1 MITGPSGAG
10 KGTLIR
16 ALLGRVAD
24 LEVAVSATTRH
35 RRRGEEDGREYWF
48 LSDAEFVRR
57 VHEGDFLEHV
67 TYVSGKRYGTLR
79 SEVHRIAGEGKIPV
93 LELETEGALN
103 VKDDVPGAVTI
114 FITAPIPELERR
126 LRERASESE
135 GEIGERIGLARKQ
148 LAQAEQ
154 FDHVVVNDDL
164 ERATQGAGGG
174 CPARVGNRRYHESA
188 VIHPRIDELLD
199 DVDSRYALVIVAAKR
214 ARQINNY
221 HHQLGE
227 GTFDEFPPL
236 VESRSKNYLTMALE
250 ETAEGKIKYTYKN

>member
-1 MITGPSGAG
+1 LGSSTGTADGSPVFVITGPSGAG
-10 KGTLIR
+10 KGTLIKG
-16 ALLGRVAD
+16 LLDRVPE
-24 LEVAVSATTRH
+24 LEVAISATTRL

-164 ERATQGAGGG
+164 ERAT
-174 CPARVGNRRYHESA
+174 RE
-188 VIHPRIDELLD
+188 
-199 DVDSRYALVIVAAKR
+199 
-214 ARQINNY
+214 
-221 HHQLGE
+221 
-227 GTFDEFPPL
+227 
-236 VESRSKNYLTMALE
+236 LE
-250 ETAEGKIKYTYKN
+250 EVVRRELATAGTMSRP

>member
-1 MITGPSGAG
+1 MGSFTGTPDGTPVFVITGPSGAG

-16 ALLGRVAD
+16 ALLERVAD
-24 LEVAVSATTRH
+24 LEVAVSATTRG
-35 RRRGEEDGREYWF
+35 RRQGEEDGREYWF
-48 LSDAEFVRR
+48 LSDAEFARR

-79 SEVHRIAGEGKIPV
+79 TEVDRIAGEGKIPV

-148 LAQAEQ
+148 LNQAEQ
-154 FDHVVVNDDL
+154 FDYVVLNDRI
-164 ERATQGAGGG
+164 ERATQELEGIVQ
-174 CPARVGNRRYHESA
+174 RESA
-188 VIHPRIDELLD
+188 
-199 DVDSRYALVIVAAKR
+199 AA
-214 ARQINNY
+214 
-221 HHQLGE
+221 
-227 GTFDEFPPL
+227 GTMSGP
-236 VESRSKNYLTMALE
+236 
-250 ETAEGKIKYTYKN
+250 

>member
-1 MITGPSGAG
+1 VNPVFVVTGPSGAG

-16 ALLGRVAD
+16 ALLERVAD
-24 LEVAVSATTRH
+24 LEVAVSATTRG
-35 RRRGEEDGREYWF
+35 RRQGEEDGREYWF
-48 LSDAEFVRR
+48 LSDAEFARR

-79 SEVHRIAGEGKIPV
+79 TEVDRIAGQGKIPV

-148 LAQAEQ
+148 LNQAEQ
-154 FDHVVVNDDL
+154 FDYVVLNDRI
-164 ERATQGAGGG
+164 ERATQELEGIVQ
-174 CPARVGNRRYHESA
+174 RESA
-188 VIHPRIDELLD
+188 
-199 DVDSRYALVIVAAKR
+199 AA
-214 ARQINNY
+214 
-221 HHQLGE
+221 
-227 GTFDEFPPL
+227 GTMSGP
-236 VESRSKNYLTMALE
+236 
-250 ETAEGKIKYTYKN
+250 

>member
-10 KGTLIR
+10 KGTLIKT
-16 ALLGRVAD
+16 LLARVPD
-24 LEVAVSATTRH
+24 LEVAISATTRL

-79 SEVHRIAGEGKIPV
+79 SEVDRIAGDGSIPV

-164 ERATQGAGGG
+164 DRATRELEAIVQRELAAAGTM
-174 CPARVGNRRYHESA
+174 
-188 VIHPRIDELLD
+188 
-199 DVDSRYALVIVAAKR
+199 SR
-214 ARQINNY
+214 
-221 HHQLGE
+221 
-227 GTFDEFPPL
+227 P
-236 VESRSKNYLTMALE
+236 
-250 ETAEGKIKYTYKN
+250 